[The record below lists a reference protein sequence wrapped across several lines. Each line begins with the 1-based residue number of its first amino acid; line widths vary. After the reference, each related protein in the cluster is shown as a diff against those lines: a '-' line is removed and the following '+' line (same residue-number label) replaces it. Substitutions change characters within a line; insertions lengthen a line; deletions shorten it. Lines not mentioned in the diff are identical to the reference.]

1 MALLTKGIS
10 LSLSGTELTGLQE
23 TPELGSTPEKVEVT
37 TLADSAKKY
46 IPGLDDYG
54 DLAFK
59 FLYENGTSSSFRTL
73 QAKADAKSIDEY
85 VVTLP
90 DKTTFTFD
98 ASVAVKVDAAQAN
111 NPITFTATLT
121 PNSEIAVGNP
131 TT

>member
-1 MALLTKGIS
+1 MALLTKGIK
-10 LSLSGTELTGLQE
+10 LSVGGTDLSGLQE
-23 TPELGSTPEKVEVT
+23 TPELGSSPEKVEVT

-59 FLYENGTSSSFRTL
+59 FLYENGASSSFKTL
-73 QAKADAKSIDEY
+73 QSKADAKSIDEY
-85 VVTLP
+85 VVELP
-90 DKTTFTFD
+90 DGTTFTFD
-98 ASVAVKVDAAQAN
+98 AAVAVKIDAAQAN

-121 PNSEIAVGNP
+121 PNSKITVGNP